1 MIIVASLEIAK
12 TAISYSKKLVAIKM
26 PYNRLP
32 VKRTIVFNY

>member
-12 TAISYSKKLVAIKM
+12 MAISYSKKLVTIKM
-26 PYNRLP
+26 PFNRLL